1 MKKLRKLPLNG
12 AAWRVLR
19 EEVLMRDPVCVM
31 CLKRGEFR
39 PSTQVDHIENNLTD
53 YSDINELWNLQG
65 LCDSCHSLKTAQDLG
80 KHVSLGC
87 GLDGHPVDPRHPWN
101 R

>member
-1 MKKLRKLPLNG
+1 MKKLRKLPLDG

-39 PSTQVDHIENNLTD
+39 ASTQVDHIENNLTD

-80 KHVSLGC
+80 KNVSLGC
-87 GLDGHPVDPRHPWN
+87 DLNGEPIDPRHPWN

>member
-1 MKKLRKLPLNG
+1 MKKRRKLALNG

-19 EEVLMRDPVCVM
+19 EEVLMRDPVCKL
-31 CLKRGEFR
+31 CLKRGIFT
-39 PSTQVDHIENNLTD
+39 PSTQVDHIENNLGDYTD
-53 YSDINELWNLQG
+53 VNEMDNLQG

-80 KHVSLGC
+80 KHVVMGC
-87 GLDGHPVDPRHPWN
+87 DLNGQPVDPRHPWN